1 MNQRKRY
8 QKMLIA
14 FILFLSTV
22 LSACSSS
29 SSSGSAPPPAE
40 TKKDNGA
47 ATSSPTE
54 TPENASDDEPVTI
67 KILYPWGSDAFE
79 QRYRG
84 IEKLLPN
91 VTIELVDSQAQMDPL
106 QELNAQ
112 KIVPDIIFANWGLD
126 ALNELGM
133 IEPLDDL
140 IQKHQFDLNT
150 LDPSLLAS
158 IRAMDRTGNGQILG
172 FPIQYSPYGIWYN
185 KEVFDKF
192 GIEYPTERLTWDEVV
207 ELAKQMTAERDGVQ
221 YRGLE
226 MGPGL
231 ASGEVTV
238 PLSQLAV
245 NLTDP
250 DTGEVLIDKEPA
262 VTRYLELMKKIYS
275 IPGIVNEDPEA
286 RKDYEFPKKNV
297 GMIVSWI
304 EYLRWGVGDP
314 EVAANMEAAPLPV
327 WGDGEESAPP
337 AGSNLLVINIYS
349 EHKDAAFKVLMAYLS
364 PEHQTELAKIGDAP
378 PLFNNK
384 DVIGHFG
391 ETVEVF
397 QGKNV
402 AAFYEVPPALPPAK
416 ISSWDQ
422 YVDIGGSML
431 KFSQSDMDIASFLR
445 QLKEESEIKIKE
457 AKSQKE

>member
-1 MNQRKRY
+1 MSNRKRY
-8 QKMLIA
+8 QSMLLIA
-14 FILFLSTV
+14 ILMLTAIFSGCT
-22 LSACSSS
+22 SSS
-29 SSSGSAPPPAE
+29 NAPTEASSGNATESNTNSNSASEPANA
-40 TKKDNGA
+40 DN
-47 ATSSPTE
+47 
-54 TPENASDDEPVTI
+54 DEPVTI
-67 KILYPWGSDAFE
+67 KILYPWGPDAFE

-84 IEKLLPN
+84 IEDLLPN
-91 VTIELVDSQAQMDPL
+91 VTIELVDARAELEPL

-126 ALNELGM
+126 PLFELDM
-133 IEPLDDL
+133 IEPLDDM
-140 IQKHQFDLNT
+140 IAKHPFDLNT
-150 LDPSLLAS
+150 LDASLVATM
-158 IRAMDRTGNGQILG
+158 RALDKEGQGRILG

-192 GIEYPTERLTWDEVV
+192 GVEYPTERLTWDEVV
-207 ELAKQMTAERDGVQ
+207 ELAKQMTAERDGIQ

-231 ASGEVTV
+231 ASGEVTI

-262 VTRYLELMKKIYS
+262 VTRYLELMKRIYS
-275 IPGIVNEDPEA
+275 IPGIFNEDPEA
-286 RKDYEFPKKNV
+286 RKDYEFSKKNV

-327 WGDGEESAPP
+327 WGDGQEAAPP
-337 AGSNLLVINIYS
+337 AGSSLLVINKYS

-364 PEHQTELAKIGDAP
+364 PEHQISLAKIGDAP

-384 DVIGHFG
+384 EVISHFG
-391 ETVEVF
+391 EEVEVF
-397 QGKNV
+397 AEKNV
-402 AAFYEVPPALPPAK
+402 AAFYEVSPALPPAK
-416 ISSWDQ
+416 ISTWDK

-431 KFSQSDMDIASFLR
+431 KFSTSDMDIASFLR
-445 QLKEESEIKIKE
+445 ELKEESQIKITE
-457 AKSQKE
+457 AKNQSN

>member
-1 MNQRKRY
+1 MKQRKRY
-8 QKMLIA
+8 PMILAA
-14 FILFLSTV
+14 FFLLFSTA

-29 SSSGSAPPPAE
+29 SSTGSAPPPTETAQDSAEAKPSPAE
-40 TKKDNGA
+40 TPK
-47 ATSSPTE
+47 E
-54 TPENASDDEPVTI
+54 TTDEPVTI
-67 KILYPWGSDAFE
+67 KILYPWGADAFE
-79 QRYRG
+79 LRYRG

-91 VTIELVDSQAQMDPL
+91 VTIELFDSQAQMDPL

-126 ALNELGM
+126 ALYELDM

-140 IQKHQFDLNT
+140 IQKHQFDLKA
-150 LDPSLLAS
+150 LDPSLVAS
-158 IRAMDRTGNGQILG
+158 IRAMDRTGQGRILG

-262 VTRYLELMKKIYS
+262 VTRYFELMKKIYG

-314 EVAANMEAAPLPV
+314 EVAANMEAAPLPI

-337 AGSNLLVINIYS
+337 AGSNLLVINKYS
-349 EHKDAAFKVLMAYLS
+349 EHKDAAFKVLAAYLS

-384 DVIGHFG
+384 DVISHFG
-391 ETVEVF
+391 ENVEVF

-402 AAFYEVPPALPPAK
+402 AAFYETSPALPPAK
-416 ISSWDQ
+416 ISTWNP

-457 AKSQKE
+457 AKKQKE

>member
-1 MNQRKRY
+1 MNQRKRC
-8 QKMLIA
+8 QRMLLA
-14 FILFLSTV
+14 VFLLLTIIVSG
-22 LSACSSS
+22 CSSPS
-29 SSSGSAPPPAE
+29 SPGSASAPQE
-40 TKKDNGA
+40 TAPKDDAASAPSQTDPDEKTNG
-47 ATSSPTE
+47 
-54 TPENASDDEPVTI
+54 EPVTV
-67 KILYPWGSDAFE
+67 KILYPWGADNFE
-79 QRYRG
+79 LRYRG

-126 ALNELGM
+126 ALYELDM

-140 IQKHQFDLNT
+140 IQKHQFDLDT

-158 IRAMDRTGNGQILG
+158 IRSMDRTGKGRILG

-185 KEVFDKF
+185 KDVFDKF
-192 GIEYPTERLTWDEVV
+192 GIEYPAERLTWDEVA

-337 AGSNLLVINIYS
+337 AGSNLLVINKYS

-384 DVIGHFG
+384 DVISHFG
-391 ETVEVF
+391 EDVEVF
-397 QGKNV
+397 KGKNV

-431 KFSQSDMDIASFLR
+431 KFSRSDMDIASFLR
-445 QLKEESEIKIKE
+445 QLKEESAVKITE
-457 AKSQKE
+457 AKNQKE

>member
-1 MNQRKRY
+1 MSNRKRY
-8 QKMLIA
+8 QSMLLIA
-14 FILFLSTV
+14 ILLLTAVFSG
-22 LSACSSS
+22 CSSS
-29 SSSGSAPPPAE
+29 SS
-40 TKKDNGA
+40 N
-47 ATSSPTE
+47 SSTNASPGGTTE
-54 TPENASDDEPVTI
+54 TNTNSSTSEPADEGSDEPVTI
-67 KILYPWGSDAFE
+67 KILYPWGKDAFE

-84 IEKLLPN
+84 IEDLLPH
-91 VTIELVDSQAQMDPL
+91 VTIELVDSQAQMEPL

-112 KIVPDIIFANWGLD
+112 KVVPDIIFANWGLD
-126 ALNELGM
+126 ALFELDM
-133 IEPLDDL
+133 IEPLDEL
-140 IQKHQFDLNT
+140 IGKHQFDLNT
-150 LDPSLLAS
+150 LDPSLVAS
-158 IRAMDRTGNGQILG
+158 MRALDKTGQGRVLG

-192 GIEYPTERLTWDEVV
+192 GIEYPTEQLTWDEVV

-231 ASGEVTV
+231 ASGEVTI

-275 IPGIVNEDPEA
+275 IPGIFNEDPEA
-286 RKDYEFPKKNV
+286 RKDYEFSKKNV

-327 WGDGEESAPP
+327 WGDGNESAPP
-337 AGSNLLVINIYS
+337 AGSSLLVINKYS

-364 PEHQTELAKIGDAP
+364 PEHQTALAKIGDAP
-378 PLFNNK
+378 PLFNNEE
-384 DVIGHFG
+384 VVSHFG
-391 ETVEVF
+391 EEVEVF
-397 QGKNV
+397 MDKNV
-402 AAFYEVPPALPPAK
+402 SAFYAVPPALPPAK
-416 ISSWDQ
+416 ISQWDK
-422 YVDIGGSML
+422 YVDIAGSML
-431 KFSQSDMDIASFLR
+431 KFSTSDMDIASFLR
-445 QLKEESEIKIKE
+445 ELKEESQIKITE
-457 AKSQKE
+457 AKNQQN